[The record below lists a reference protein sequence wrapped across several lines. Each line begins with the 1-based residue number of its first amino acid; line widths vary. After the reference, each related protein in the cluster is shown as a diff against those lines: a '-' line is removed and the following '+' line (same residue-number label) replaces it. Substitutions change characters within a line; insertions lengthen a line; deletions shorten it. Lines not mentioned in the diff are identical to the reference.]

1 MYCGVCAPLDKR
13 SNIVGN
19 ASGAHASSA
28 RAVVFA
34 LVGRPLSVSTR
45 LYRPALRV
53 QRRSECHVDL
63 KNEQ

>member
-13 SNIVGN
+13 SNILGN

-34 LVGRPLSVSTR
+34 LVGRQSSTR